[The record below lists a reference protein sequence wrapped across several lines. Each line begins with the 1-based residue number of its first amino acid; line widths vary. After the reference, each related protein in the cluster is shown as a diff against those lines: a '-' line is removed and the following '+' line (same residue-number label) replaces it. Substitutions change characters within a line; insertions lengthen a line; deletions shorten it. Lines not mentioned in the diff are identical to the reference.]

1 MDNQATKAI
10 KSYLKPQEC
19 KLQLVKPVNHRVNAA
34 EHAIQTFKNRF
45 IGALG
50 TTNVDFPIQLWDKMP
65 PQVQDAINLVRC
77 SRINPNNSAYEALEG
92 PYNWNWYPLA
102 PLCTKAVIYED
113 ADTRA
118 SWGPYGLVAWL
129 LRPSKDHYQCNL
141 YKVPETKGYCISGS
155 ANLFPQHCITPA
167 FTPVT
172 HVQELLTE
180 LQDTLATMGHKQRT
194 LATLRTL
201 AQHLDAYVSG
211 TPSPPP
217 VHREPSMESQRVI
230 NIVDTTT
237 VPGIQRASNAPATR
251 LANNP
256 TKKRILQ
263 ATPHLVPINKQQ
275 EPTPLEPSPSS
286 HKEPIHLSYPPS

>member
-1 MDNQATKAI
+1 MKTILRGSKDPKSDLWTLPIFSLGGQWTTPGHTAMVSTTEASPSQPGPCKCCASLTPSIHPEVEIFSSILTVYKMNFEYLVSKGYKPKINIMDNQATKAI

-180 LQDTLATMGHKQRT
+180 LQDTLATMGHK
-194 LATLRTL
+194 
-201 AQHLDAYVSG
+201 
-211 TPSPPP
+211 
-217 VHREPSMESQRVI
+217 
-230 NIVDTTT
+230 
-237 VPGIQRASNAPATR
+237 
-251 LANNP
+251 
-256 TKKRILQ
+256 
-263 ATPHLVPINKQQ
+263 
-275 EPTPLEPSPSS
+275 
-286 HKEPIHLSYPPS
+286 